1 MFILYLRCKNEKSN
15 FTNFSYNKLLKSTEI
30 FDTHCFWYISLYF
43 IGKSFWKKQ
52 NISETLFYIYI
63 CRCILILL
71 SVQLSNFW

>member
-1 MFILYLRCKNEKSN
+1 MFILYLRCKNEKFN

-52 NISETLFYIYI
+52 NISETLFLYMQMYFDSSI
-63 CRCILILL
+63 CSIK
-71 SVQLSNFW
+71 